1 MYIMEEQK
9 NQNQQSTSEQQPVSQ
24 PVVSKTNEVDSSD
37 IEKNKAMA
45 IIGYIFP
52 ILFFIPLLN
61 DETKNS
67 PFARFHAN
75 QQLDLLIYWIA
86 GWIIAGIIS
95 FILAITIFLIPL
107 IPLVGVV
114 YFIIGVI
121 FIILGAVDANRGIMK
136 KLPLIGGI
144 ELIK

>member
-1 MYIMEEQK
+1 MEEQK

>member
-1 MYIMEEQK
+1 MEEQK

-24 PVVSKTNEVDSSD
+24 PVVSKTNEVDPSD

-75 QQLDLLIYWIA
+75 QQLVLLISSIVVTTV
-86 GWIIAGIIS
+86 GGIIPIIGWFLILPIGS
-95 FILAITIFLIPL
+95 IIILVLAIM
-107 IPLVGVV
+107 G
-114 YFIIGVI
+114 IIN
-121 FIILGAVDANRGIMK
+121 AVN
-136 KLPLIGGI
+136 
-144 ELIK
+144 

>member
-1 MYIMEEQK
+1 MEEQK
-9 NQNQQSTSEQQPVSQ
+9 NLEQQTEPKSQ
-24 PVVSKTNEVDSSD
+24 SVVSETTKVDSND
-37 IEKNKAMA
+37 AEKNKLMA
-45 IIGYIFP
+45 IVGYIFP
-52 ILFFIPLLN
+52 ILFFVPLLSE
-61 DETKNS
+61 ETKNS
-67 PFARFHAN
+67 SFAKFHAN

-107 IPLVGVV
+107 IPLVGVA

>member
-1 MYIMEEQK
+1 MEEQK

-24 PVVSKTNEVDSSD
+24 PVVSKTNEVDPSD

-75 QQLDLLIYWIA
+75 QQLVLLISSIVVTTV
-86 GWIIAGIIS
+86 GGIIPIIGWFLILPIGS
-95 FILAITIFLIPL
+95 IIILVLAIM
-107 IPLVGVV
+107 G
-114 YFIIGVI
+114 IIN
-121 FIILGAVDANRGIMK
+121 AVNGKMK
-136 KLPLIGGI
+136 KLAMIGSI
-144 ELIK
+144 DILK

>member
-75 QQLDLLIYWIA
+75 QQLVLLISSIVVTTV
-86 GWIIAGIIS
+86 GGIIPIIGWFLILPIGS
-95 FILAITIFLIPL
+95 IIILVLAIM
-107 IPLVGVV
+107 G
-114 YFIIGVI
+114 IIN
-121 FIILGAVDANRGIMK
+121 AVNGKMK
-136 KLPLIGGI
+136 KLAMIGSI
-144 ELIK
+144 DILK